1 MKKVLITAPYMFRP
15 SERVKV
21 EEMLKAHSFDITF
34 HPVLE
39 RMNEADLLNVISDYH
54 GVICGDD
61 QFNARVLEKAK
72 NLKTIVK
79 WGTGI
84 DSIDVAEAKKRGI
97 SVYRSENAFT
107 YPVADTTLSYI
118 LAFCRSMTA
127 NDSIMKTGQWD
138 KPQGFSLFEKTV
150 GIVGFG
156 DIGKAVA
163 KRLKGFDCKIL
174 VNDIVSISEDLQNEY
189 GVSSVSFDELIVQSD
204 FITMHTD
211 LNTSSKHLLNKSAF
225 VKMVKRPFIIN
236 TSRGPVINEA
246 ELIQAL
252 NSGLISGAAL
262 DVYEVE
268 PLPVDSPLRSM
279 KNTILASHN
288 SNSSPTCW
296 MKVHENSIRM
306 LQLGL
311 GE

>member
-1 MKKVLITAPYMFRP
+1 MKKILITAPYMSRD

-21 EEMLKAHSFDITF
+21 EEMLKAHEFDTTF
-34 HPVLE
+34 HPVSE
-39 RMNEADLLNVISDYH
+39 RMNEADLLKVISDYH

-61 QFNARVLEKAK
+61 QFNIRVLDKAH

-79 WGTGI
+79 WGTGV
-84 DSIDVAEAKKRGI
+84 DSIDIVEAKKRGI

-118 LAFCRSMTA
+118 LAFCRNMPA
-127 NDSIMKTGQWD
+127 NDFLMKNGHWD

-163 KRLKGFDCKIL
+163 KRLRAFDCKIL
-174 VNDIVSISEDLQNEY
+174 VNDIVAIDEIVEKDY
-189 GVSSVSFDELIVQSD
+189 GVEAVSFNELISQSD

-211 LNTSSKHLLNKSAF
+211 LNPTSKYLLNQNSFGRMTKN
-225 VKMVKRPFIIN
+225 PCIIN
-236 TSRGPVINEA
+236 TSRGGVINETD
-246 ELIQAL
+246 LVLAL
-252 NSGLISGAAL
+252 NLGLISGAAL

-279 KNTILASHN
+279 QNTILASHN

-311 GE
+311 SG

>member
-1 MKKVLITAPYMFRP
+1 MKKVLITAPYMYRD
-15 SERVKV
+15 SERSKV
-21 EEMLKAHSFDITF
+21 EEMLKAHEFDTTF

-39 RMNEADLLNVISDYH
+39 RMDEADLLKVISDYH

-61 QFNARVLEKAK
+61 QFNTRVLNEAR

-84 DSIDVAEAKKRGI
+84 DSIDVVEANKRGI

-118 LAFCRSMTA
+118 LAFCRSMPA
-127 NDSIMKTGQWD
+127 NDSLMKNGQWD

-163 KRLKGFDCKIL
+163 KRLKAFDCKIL
-174 VNDIVSISEDLQNEY
+174 VNDIVAIDESIEREY
-189 GVSSVSFDELIVQSD
+189 GVKAVSFDELIAQSD

-211 LNTSSKHLLNKSAF
+211 LNPTSSYLLNQNSF
-225 VKMVKRPFIIN
+225 NKMTKKPFIIN
-236 TSRGPVINEA
+236 TSRGGVINEA
-246 ELIQAL
+246 DLVTAL
-252 NSGLISGAAL
+252 NLGLVSGAAL

-268 PLPVDSPLRSM
+268 PLPVDSPLRTM

-311 GE
+311 GG

>member
-1 MKKVLITAPYMFRP
+1 MKKVLITAPYMFRD

-21 EEMLKAHSFDITF
+21 EELLKSYSYDVTF

-39 RMNEADLLNVISDYH
+39 RMSEADLLGIISDYN

-61 QFNARVLEKAK
+61 QFNARVFDEAR

-84 DSIDVAEAKKRGI
+84 DSIDISEAKKRGI

-107 YPVADTTLSYI
+107 YPVADSTLSYI
-118 LAFCRSMTA
+118 LAFCRSMPA
-127 NDSIMKTGQWD
+127 NDSIMKTGYWD

-163 KRLKGFDCKIL
+163 KRLRAFDCKIL
-174 VNDIVSISEDLQNEY
+174 VNDICFISEELQKEY
-189 GVSSVSFDELIVQSD
+189 GVVSVSFDELIAQSD

-211 LNTSSKHLLNKSAF
+211 LNPSSKYLLNQKTFS
-225 VKMVKRPFIIN
+225 KMLKKPFIVN
-236 TSRGPVINEA
+236 TSRGPVINEDD
-246 ELIQAL
+246 LVQAL
-252 NSGLISGAAL
+252 DSGLISGAAL

-296 MKVHENSIRM
+296 MRVHENSIRM

>member
-15 SERVKV
+15 AERVKV
-21 EEMLKAHSFDITF
+21 EEMLKSYSYDVTF

-39 RMNEADLLNVISDYH
+39 RMNEEDLLNVISDYH

-61 QFNARVLEKAK
+61 QFNARVLEVAT

-84 DSIDVAEAKKRGI
+84 DSIDVAEAKKRGV

-118 LAFCRSMTA
+118 LAFCRTMMS

-163 KRLKGFDCKIL
+163 KRLKAFDCKIL
-174 VNDIVSISEDLQNEY
+174 VNDIVQISSEVKSEF
-189 GVSSVSFDELIVQSD
+189 GVTSVSFEELITHSD

-211 LNTSSKHLLNKSAF
+211 LNPTSKYLLNQQSF
-225 VKMVKRPFIIN
+225 SKMEKKPFIVN
-236 TSRGPVINEA
+236 TSRGGVINEA
-246 ELIQAL
+246 HLVQAL
-252 NSGLISGAAL
+252 KSGLISGAAL

-268 PLPVDSPLRSM
+268 PLPVDSPLRAM

-288 SNSSPTCW
+288 SNSSPECW
-296 MKVHENSIRM
+296 MRVHENSIRM
-306 LQLGL
+306 LHLGL

>member
-1 MKKVLITAPYMFRP
+1 MKKVLITAPYMFRE

-21 EEMLKAHSFDITF
+21 EELLKDYSYDVTF
-34 HPVLE
+34 HSVLE
-39 RMNEADLLNVISDYH
+39 RMSESDLVNVIADYD

-61 QFNARVLEKAK
+61 QFNARVFDEAT

-84 DSIDVAEAKKRGI
+84 DSIDVVEAKKRGI
-97 SVYRSENAFT
+97 SIYRSENAFT

-118 LAFCRSMTA
+118 LAFCRSMPT

-138 KPQGFSLFEKTV
+138 KPQGFSLFEKVV

-163 KRLKGFDCKIL
+163 KRLRAFDCKIL
-174 VNDIVSISEDLQNEY
+174 VNDIVTISEEIQKEY
-189 GVSSVSFDELIVQSD
+189 GVVSVSFEELITQSD

-211 LNTSSKHLLNKSAF
+211 LNPTSKYLLNQKSFSMMA
-225 VKMVKRPFIIN
+225 KKPFIIN

-246 ELIQAL
+246 ELVHAL
-252 NSGLISGAAL
+252 DSGLISGAAL

>member
-1 MKKVLITAPYMFRP
+1 MKKVLITAPYMFRE
-15 SERVKV
+15 SERSKV
-21 EEMLKAHSFDITF
+21 EEMLKAHEFDTTF

-39 RMNEADLLNVISDYH
+39 RMNEADLLKVISDYH

-61 QFNARVLEKAK
+61 QFNARVLDEAR

-84 DSIDVAEAKKRGI
+84 DSIDVVEANKRGI

-118 LAFCRSMTA
+118 LAFCRSMPA
-127 NDSIMKTGQWD
+127 NDSLMKNGQWD

-163 KRLKGFDCKIL
+163 KRLKAFDCEIL
-174 VNDIVSISEDLQNEY
+174 VNDIVAIDESIANEY
-189 GVSSVSFDELIVQSD
+189 GVKSVSFDELIAQSD

-211 LNTSSKHLLNKSAF
+211 LNPTSRYLLNQNSF
-225 VKMVKRPFIIN
+225 NKMVKRPFIIN
-236 TSRGPVINEA
+236 TSRGGVINEA
-246 ELIQAL
+246 DLVAAL
-252 NSGLISGAAL
+252 NFGLISGAAL

-311 GE
+311 GG

>member
-1 MKKVLITAPYMFRP
+1 MKRVLITAPYMFRP

-21 EEMLKAHSFDITF
+21 EEMLKPHSFDVTF

-39 RMNEADLLNVISDYH
+39 RMNEAELINIIADFD

-61 QFNARVLEKAK
+61 QFNARVFDHAS

-84 DSIDVAEAKKRGI
+84 DSIDVHEAKKRGI
-97 SVYRSENAFT
+97 SVFRSKNAFT
-107 YPVADTTLSYI
+107 YPVADTTLSNI
-118 LAFCRSMTA
+118 LAFCRGMTA
-127 NDSIMKTGQWD
+127 NDSLMKNGFWE

-163 KRLKGFDCKIL
+163 KRLRAFDCRIL
-174 VNDIVSISEDLQNEY
+174 VNDVVSISEAIQKEY
-189 GVSSVSFDELIVQSD
+189 GVTSLSFDELIAQSD

-211 LNTSSKHLLNKSAF
+211 LNPTSKHLLNLNSF
-225 VKMVKRPFIIN
+225 RKMSRKPFIIN
-236 TSRGPVINEA
+236 TSRGGVIKESDLVEA
-246 ELIQAL
+246 LD
-252 NSGLISGAAL
+252 SGLISGAAL
-262 DVYEVE
+262 DVYEIE
-268 PLPVDSPLRSM
+268 PLPADSPLRNM
-279 KNTILASHN
+279 NNTILASHN

-306 LQLGL
+306 LQIGL
-311 GE
+311 AE